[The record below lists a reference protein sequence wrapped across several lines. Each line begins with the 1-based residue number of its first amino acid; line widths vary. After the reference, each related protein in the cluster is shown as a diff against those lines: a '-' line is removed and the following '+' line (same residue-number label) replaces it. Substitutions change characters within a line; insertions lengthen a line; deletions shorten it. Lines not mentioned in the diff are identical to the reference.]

1 MRILVCGGRN
11 FGHVIRTKALTE
23 DEPAETQA
31 RLKEYQY
38 IQTVLNA
45 AVLAYSKERNDYDN
59 WLPTDITIIE
69 GAATGVDSAAADFAI
84 CNYCHVVEYPADW
97 AKHGHA
103 AGPIRN
109 KKMVDEGKPDLVI
122 AFPGGKGTENMVG
135 YANIMGI
142 KVIRCDG
149 VNVPKFGE

>member
-11 FGHVIRTKALTE
+11 YGHVVRTKALLE
-23 DEPAETQA
+23 DEPAETQE

-45 AVLAYSKERNDYDN
+45 AVLAHSKERNDYDN

-69 GAATGVDSAAADFAI
+69 GAATGADSAAADFAI
-84 CNYCHVVEYPADW
+84 CNFCPVVEYPADW

-122 AFPGGKGTENMVG
+122 AFPGGKGTENMVNNSIASG
-135 YANIMGI
+135 V
-142 KVIRCDG
+142 KVVRCDG
-149 VNVPKFGE
+149 VNIPKFGE